1 MLISFWGP
9 VSFFLFLLWR
19 WGWGGGCCYRFL
31 YLYVCMYVCMYIIL
45 QDDTSLEK
53 QISGL
58 LHLSV
63 ERVLLLR
70 SNPSCCI
77 ISCRWVRFLY
87 ITVCDISV
95 CSVCTCKFSQ
105 GGRELHGEK
114 KVWMWPWVLNWDS
127 STAWM
132 GRLLSRVWVFFFFE
146 AVCNAEMW
154 RGLFVGF
161 EVRTRWIWDVSV
173 AIHFLHFTI
182 LWELW
187 DSFPCLF
194 VIC

>member
-1 MLISFWGP
+1 MEIREYRWVNVDIFLVPCF
-9 VSFFLFLLWR
+9 FFLFLLWR

-31 YLYVCMYVCMYIIL
+31 YLYVCMYIIL

-77 ISCRWVRFLY
+77 SCRWVRFLY
-87 ITVCDISV
+87 ITVCEISV

-105 GGRELHGEK
+105 GGREVHGEK
-114 KVWMWPWVLNWDS
+114 KAWMWPWVLNWDS

-132 GRLLSRVWVFFFFE
+132 GRLLSRVWVFLRAFAMRRCDE
-146 AVCNAEMW
+146 
-154 RGLFVGF
+154 GF
-161 EVRTRWIWDVSV
+161 SWVLKCVLVDFWK
-173 AIHFLHFTI
+173 FLRLVLI
-182 LWELW
+182 EWL
-187 DSFPCLF
+187 
-194 VIC
+194 ICW